1 MSQKTQSSSSNYRS
15 RRDGNSKSIDYGV
28 IKIAEVMSV
37 TDLARMGRMQVHI
50 IGSNTPRTDKT
61 SWKTVIWTSPFAGA
75 TSTSGLRKGELEDT
89 YAGTQTSY
97 GMWMV
102 PPSIGN
108 LVAVAFVNGNSN
120 YGVCIGCLFQ
130 PGINH
135 MVPGIAKGKTFGEKA
150 PIVPLAEVNRLGDES
165 QLANIFDIEAH
176 TTRGEPIDKAK
187 RPAHGPHYQ
196 GLINQGLEN
205 DEIRGLSDSSARR
218 ESPSQVFG
226 ILTPGGHQFV
236 MDDANQKHIR
246 LRTLNG
252 SQILLDDTNNTVYVT
267 NSTATGWVEITNQG
281 KIEVWGADSIS
292 MRTEKDVNVRADR
305 DINFEAG
312 RNINIKANHTLDTDS
327 AGNYTQP
334 KSTRDLGDIKG
345 NLHIDVAG
353 ETKIKSG
360 DDISLTTS
368 NNTNIYSGLDLKLT
382 QLGTSHIN
390 SGISHRETAAGGAGR
405 IDMNSAGFDALLLT
419 PISGISFLTDA
430 DGNLLYTNILQNRT
444 GSAVNSPR
452 ETESQRGSI
461 TTRFPTRE
469 PYPDHESKSITNQS

>member
-1 MSQKTQSSSSNYRS
+1 MSQKTQSSASNYRAQ
-15 RRDGNSKSIDYGV
+15 RDGNNKSVDYGV
-28 IKIAEVMSV
+28 VKIAEVMNV
-37 TDLARMGRMQVHI
+37 TDLARMGRMQVHV
-50 IGSNTPRTDKT
+50 IGSNTPRTDST
-61 SWKTVIWTSPFAGA
+61 TWKTVIWTSPFAGA
-75 TSTSGLRKGELEDT
+75 SSTSGLRKGELEDT

-97 GMWMV
+97 GMWMI
-102 PPSIGN
+102 PPSVGN

-120 YGVCIGCLFQ
+120 YGICIGCLFQ

-135 MVPGIAKGKTFGEKA
+135 MVPGIAKGTTFGEES

-176 TTRGEPIDKAK
+176 SRGEPVDKAK

-205 DEIRGLSDSSARR
+205 DNIRGLSDSSARR

-236 MDDANQKHIR
+236 MDDANQKYIR

-252 SQILLDDTNNTVYVT
+252 SQILLDDTNNTVYIT

-281 KIEVWGADSIS
+281 KIEIWGADSIS
-292 MRTEKDVNVRADR
+292 MRTEKDFNIRADR

-312 RNINIKANHTLDTDS
+312 RDVRIKANHTLNTDVF
-327 AGNYTQP
+327 GRYTQP
-334 KSTRDLGDIKG
+334 KSTRDLGDFKG
-345 NLHIDVAG
+345 SLYIDVAG

-368 NNTNIYSGLDLKLT
+368 NNTNIYSGIDLKLT

-390 SGISHRETAAGGAGR
+390 SGVSHRETAAGGGGR
-405 IDMNSAGFDALLLT
+405 IDMNSGGFSASILD
-419 PISGISFLTDA
+419 PISGIEFLTDA
-430 DGNLLYTNILQNRT
+430 DGNLYYTNILENRT

-452 ETESQRGSI
+452 ETETNRGSI
-461 TTRFPTRE
+461 NTRFPTRE
-469 PYPDHESKSITNQS
+469 PYPEHESISNENQN